1 MTKAWLSRLSVLKG
15 GAKANKPPEEPCE
28 QDDEGDEEDEEE
40 EEGEEGI
47 QGSREPL
54 SQLEGGDLNHHEI
67 PVGLKTSSQTG
78 LTSQIPNQD
87 PGLQLMSIDDN
98 VFAQHG
104 VGVTMD
110 VDLDQRANMLANF
123 YTTQSP
129 PQEGG
134 PDPSKDNNLP
144 DMQLRAL
151 AELAGKEGHLTGSMK
166 YGEAVISAALYRSP
180 DAGNNAGHSGSSFT
194 RHRDF
199 GVIDF
204 GSCQN
209 DNLDVTRR
217 GSEELSE
224 HLNRQRQD
232 QNGFQPQD
240 QIRPQQVSMLKAESS
255 VRFASL
261 PRQSEP
267 ASKAPST
274 DENHAALALE
284 VSIPKVVTLCEPNI
298 LDRFDDHP

>member
-1 MTKAWLSRLSVLKG
+1 
-15 GAKANKPPEEPCE
+15 
-28 QDDEGDEEDEEE
+28 
-40 EEGEEGI
+40 
-47 QGSREPL
+47 
-54 SQLEGGDLNHHEI
+54 
-67 PVGLKTSSQTG
+67 
-78 LTSQIPNQD
+78 
-87 PGLQLMSIDDN
+87 
-98 VFAQHG
+98 
-104 VGVTMD
+104 
-110 VDLDQRANMLANF
+110 MLANF

-232 QNGFQPQD
+232 QPVTAGSCLVIEDSMPGIRGAKTAGMKVLAVANTHTIQD
-240 QIRPQQVSMLKAESS
+240 LHEAHAVAQSLSQVRLGE
-255 VRFASL
+255 
-261 PRQSEP
+261 
-267 ASKAPST
+267 
-274 DENHAALALE
+274 
-284 VSIPKVVTLCEPNI
+284 LCERLWPA
-298 LDRFDDHP
+298 